1 MSSLFC
7 YVVAHLDTFTLLHT
21 TPPAKLDLKREVS
34 QLHSLLNIEQSIHQA
49 VPSNLQ
55 TPTIDVSDDKV
66 ISKNK
71 DDTSTRDEL
80 KDLEILTEEYEET
93 MKKALELKE
102 EVEEYDLGSGIK

>member
-1 MSSLFC
+1 MTFSL
-7 YVVAHLDTFTLLHT
+7 
-21 TPPAKLDLKREVS
+21 AKLDLKQEVS

-55 TPTIDVSDDKV
+55 TPKDID
-66 ISKNK
+66 SKNN

-80 KDLEILTEEYEET
+80 KDLAILTQEYEET
-93 MKKALELKE
+93 MKKALELKD

>member
-1 MSSLFC
+1 MS
-7 YVVAHLDTFTLLHT
+7 LLHIVHDT
-21 TPPAKLDLKREVS
+21 ILDLKREVS
-34 QLHSLLNIEQSIHQA
+34 QLNSILNIEQSIHQA

-80 KDLEILTEEYEET
+80 KDLEILTEEYDET